1 MLCVLSAGRRDPLS
15 QQANTK
21 MVIAAV
27 VALIVLIGFLA
38 WRTFGNQAPT
48 ADIETIKARQSK
60 KANE

>member
-1 MLCVLSAGRRDPLS
+1 
-15 QQANTK
+15 